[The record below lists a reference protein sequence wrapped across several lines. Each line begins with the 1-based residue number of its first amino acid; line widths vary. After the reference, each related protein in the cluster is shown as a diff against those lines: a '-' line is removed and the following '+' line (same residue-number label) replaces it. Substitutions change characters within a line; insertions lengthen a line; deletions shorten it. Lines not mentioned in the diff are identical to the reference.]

1 MQLGKAKILQKNQ
14 DALRVVASSARI
26 STQQGTALEIY
37 ERSGDQEKD
46 LKLVGKVLS
55 SGHKSVIEHQT
66 LSIAFDNVSVLVEQ
80 FVIEFRLASFT
91 VKSRRYVDFSD
102 AGYVVPEGM
111 KADVRS
117 IYAERT
123 EALFALYE
131 RLMAMGVPKEDAR
144 FVLPYGFRSNF
155 FATLN
160 ARELIAMV
168 TAMLKGRVAVTAF
181 SAAGSEAKLVSV
193 AGLRT
198 YTSYSVPASRP
209 VKLLPAPG

>member
-1 MQLGKAKILQKNQ
+1 MNYGTASILQRNEA
-14 DALRVVASSARI
+14 ALRTVASSARI

-37 ERSGDQEKD
+37 EKSGDRQKD
-46 LKLVGKVLS
+46 LNLVNKVLA

-111 KADVRS
+111 NPEVETLYRG
-117 IYAERT
+117 RT

-131 RLMAMGVPKEDAR
+131 Q
-144 FVLPYGFRSNF
+144 
-155 FATLN
+155 
-160 ARELIAMV
+160 
-168 TAMLKGRVAVTAF
+168 
-181 SAAGSEAKLVSV
+181 
-193 AGLRT
+193 
-198 YTSYSVPASRP
+198 
-209 VKLLPAPG
+209 LLQL